1 MDKLVEFSGNHTLLV
16 LALMVSFFLVI
27 FSELRRK
34 AAGLVNVDAI
44 HAVKLINNDA
54 QVIDLRSADAYANGH
69 IVGARSIPADE
80 LEARMADLGNAKSEP
95 IVAICDAGTASMKAV
110 TALRAAGFESA
121 YGVKGG
127 MAGWSEAGLPIV
139 AGKKTKSKNKK
150 SKNK

>member
-1 MDKLVEFSGNHTLLV
+1 MDKLVEFTSNHTLLV
-16 LALMVSFFLVI
+16 LALMISFFMVV

-54 QVIDLRSADAYANGH
+54 QVIDLRTADAFANGH
-69 IVGARSIPADE
+69 IVGARNIPADE
-80 LEARMADLGNAKSEP
+80 LDARLGDLGSAKSSP
-95 IVAICDAGTASMKAV
+95 VVTICDVGTASAKAV

-127 MAGWSEAGLPIV
+127 MAGWSEAGLPVV
-139 AGKKTKSKNKK
+139 ASKKTKTKNKK
-150 SKNK
+150 GKNK